1 MISLRGLKM
10 KRVRN
15 LLTTREEMKKVR
27 ESLENKTAT
36 ALADFVKNR
45 RLPPNVILD
54 EFEVQEVIKWT

>member
-1 MISLRGLKM
+1 MMISLKRLKM
-10 KRVRN
+10 KRVRDI
-15 LLTTREEMKKVR
+15 LTTREEMKKVR

-54 EFEVQEVIKWT
+54 K